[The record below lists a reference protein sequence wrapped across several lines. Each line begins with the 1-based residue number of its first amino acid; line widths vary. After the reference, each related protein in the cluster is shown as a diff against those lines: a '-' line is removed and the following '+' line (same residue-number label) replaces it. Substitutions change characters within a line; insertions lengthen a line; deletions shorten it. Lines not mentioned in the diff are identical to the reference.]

1 MSQVRSSPLSGYT
14 VGQVVRAAGARVE
27 AKVTQPPD
35 RYTQDTLL
43 DDMVSAYKFARTPQ
57 DREVLKQ
64 VDGLGTSRTR
74 VPMIENL
81 IVRGLLQSVKKGK
94 KHELRSS
101 DFARQV
107 ITLVPETLTDVAMTA
122 KWEIAF
128 GLIEEGKVEWRRVV
142 DHNYQFVDQVVA
154 QAKQQVGN
162 CKAVMP
168 GIKK

>member
-1 MSQVRSSPLSGYT
+1 MTQARSGALSAYT

-27 AKVTQPPD
+27 SKVTQPPD

-43 DDMVSAYKFARTPQ
+43 DDMVAAYKFAKTPQ

-64 VDGLGTSRTR
+64 MSGLGTSRTR
-74 VPMIENL
+74 IPMIENL
-81 IVRGLLQSVKKGK
+81 ISRALLQTVKKGK

-107 ITLVPETLTDVAMTA
+107 ITLVPEILTDVAMTA

-128 GLIEEGKVEWRRVV
+128 GLIEEGKVDWRRVV

-154 QAKQQVGN
+154 TAKQQVGH

-168 GIKK
+168 VAKK